1 MSGNWDHIRSA
12 VLVLVGPG
20 AVKQRLITAYLEHLR
35 VVDESA
41 LPDEVCVEFAALQ
54 SAFNCTKPAGGLSAA
69 EAAVRKMSE
78 QDAALHAGRIVAMFA
93 ALAASERAASEIS
106 ALPRLRVVGDDDDDD
121 LPTFLSR
128 A

>member
-1 MSGNWDHIRSA
+1 MSGNWDHIRGA

-35 VVDESA
+35 AIDANA
-41 LPDEVCVEFAALQ
+41 LPHEVRDEFAALQ
-54 SAFNCTKPAGGLSAA
+54 SAFNGVKPAGGLSAA
-69 EAAVRKMSE
+69 EVAVRKMSE
-78 QDAALHAGRIVAMFA
+78 LDAALHAGRIVAMFVA
-93 ALAASERAASEIS
+93 MADGGLAASEIS
-106 ALPRLRVVGDDDDDD
+106 APPRLRVVGDEED

>member
-35 VVDESA
+35 VVDENA

-106 ALPRLRVVGDDDDDD
+106 ALPRLRVVGDDED

>member
-35 VVDESA
+35 AVDGNA
-41 LPDEVCVEFAALQ
+41 LPEEVRVEFAALQ
-54 SAFNCTKPAGGLSAA
+54 SAFNCVKPAGGLSGA
-69 EAAVRKMSE
+69 EVAVRKMSD
-78 QDAALHAGRIVAMFA
+78 QDAAHHAGRIVTMFV
-93 ALAASERAASEIS
+93 ALAGGERAASEIS
-106 ALPRLRVVGDDDDDD
+106 SLPRLRVVGDDED